1 MTPEKL
7 PKVIEANLNPQ
18 PSAAQFG
25 TFRRYNK
32 NGIFYKSNLSAIM
45 KRDNKGS
52 VILNIGNK

>member
-1 MTPEKL
+1 MQ
-7 PKVIEANLNPQ
+7 N
-18 PSAAQFG
+18 
-25 TFRRYNK
+25 RRYNK